1 MGHRGLRF
9 DAGRGT
15 ATALDWYHLQ
25 MATNLRLGSEAEAA
39 LRAEAQRTGRSQQD
53 ILREAVG
60 TYLGLIPSQAG
71 DTDPLIARGKVAPPR
86 VPFRDVR
93 PRLHL
98 RPGEN
103 SLDLLDRD
111 DRI

>member
-1 MGHRGLRF
+1 MPDR
-9 DAGRGT
+9 
-15 ATALDWYHLQ
+15 YHDS
-25 MATNLRLGSEAEAA
+25 MAMNLRLGAEAEAA

-53 ILREAVG
+53 ILREAIG
-60 TYLGLIPSQAG
+60 KYLGLIPSQAG
-71 DTDPLIARGKVAPPR
+71 DTDPLITQGKVAPPR
-86 VPFRDVR
+86 VAFRDVR

-98 RPGEN
+98 QPGES

>member
-1 MGHRGLRF
+1 V
-9 DAGRGT
+9 AV
-15 ATALDWYHLQ
+15 
-25 MATNLRLGSEAEAA
+25 NLRLGAETEAA

-53 ILREAVG
+53 ILREAIG
-60 TYLGLIPSQAG
+60 KYLGLIPNQADG
-71 DTDPLIARGKVAPPR
+71 IDPLITHGKVAAPR

-98 RPGEN
+98 RPGET

>member
-1 MGHRGLRF
+1 MYVRLSAE
-9 DAGRGT
+9 AG
-15 ATALDWYHLQ
+15 
-25 MATNLRLGSEAEAA
+25 AA

-53 ILREAVG
+53 ILREAVS
-60 TYLGLIPSQAG
+60 TYLGL
-71 DTDPLIARGKVAPPR
+71 VPR

-93 PRLHL
+93 PRLHSQ
-98 RPGEN
+98 PEDS

>member
-1 MGHRGLRF
+1 M
-9 DAGRGT
+9 
-15 ATALDWYHLQ
+15 
-25 MATNLRLGSEAEAA
+25 NLRLGAEAEAA

-53 ILREAVG
+53 ILREAIG
-60 TYLGLIPSQAG
+60 TYLGLIPSQIG
-71 DTDPLIARGKVAPPR
+71 DNDPLISRGKVAPPR
-86 VPFRDVR
+86 IPFRDVQ

>member
-1 MGHRGLRF
+1 MRRHVVPRL
-9 DAGRGT
+9 T
-15 ATALDWYHLQ
+15 LDWYRHR
-25 MATNLRLGSEAEAA
+25 MAMNLRLGAETEAA
-39 LRAEAQRTGRSQQD
+39 LRAEAQRTGRSQQE
-53 ILREAVG
+53 ILREAIG
-60 TYLGLIPSQAG
+60 KYLGLIPSQGG
-71 DTDPLIARGKVAPPR
+71 DTDPLLTRGKVVPPR

-98 RPGEN
+98 QPGES

>member
-1 MGHRGLRF
+1 
-9 DAGRGT
+9 
-15 ATALDWYHLQ
+15 
-25 MATNLRLGSEAEAA
+25 MATNLRLGGEAEAA
-39 LRAEAQRTGRSQQD
+39 LRAEAERTGRSQQH

-60 TYLGLIPSQAG
+60 KYLGLIPSQA
-71 DTDPLIARGKVAPPR
+71 DHVDPLIARGKVAPPR

-98 RPGEN
+98 EQGES

-111 DRI
+111 DRT

>member
-1 MGHRGLRF
+1 LV
-9 DAGRGT
+9 
-15 ATALDWYHLQ
+15 LDWYHLPVA
-25 MATNLRLGSEAEAA
+25 MNLRLGAEAEEA

-60 TYLGLIPSQAG
+60 KYFGLIPSQAS
-71 DTDPLIARGKVAPPR
+71 DTDPLVARGKVAPPR

-93 PRLHL
+93 PRLRL
-98 RPGEN
+98 RPGES

-111 DRI
+111 DRV

>member
-1 MGHRGLRF
+1 
-9 DAGRGT
+9 
-15 ATALDWYHLQ
+15 
-25 MATNLRLGSEAEAA
+25 MATNLRLGAEAKAA
-39 LRAEAQRTGRSQQD
+39 LRAEAERTGRSQQD

-60 TYLGLIPSQAG
+60 RYLGLIPSQAG
-71 DTDPLIARGKVAPPR
+71 DSDPLIARGKVAPPR

-93 PRLHL
+93 PRLGL
-98 RPGEN
+98 GSGER

>member
-1 MGHRGLRF
+1 MNVRPR
-9 DAGRGT
+9 
-15 ATALDWYHLQ
+15 
-25 MATNLRLGSEAEAA
+25 SEAEAA
-39 LRAEAQRTGRSQQD
+39 LRAEAERTGRSQQD

-60 TYLGLIPSQAG
+60 KYLGLIPSEAG
-71 DTDPLIARGKVAPPR
+71 DTDPLISRGKVAPPR

-98 RPGEN
+98 RPGES
-103 SLDLLDRD
+103 SLDLLERD